1 MAGRLPATICPCR
14 GPAVRCLG
22 EGRTLPGLLPPSR
35 QRQPDRS
42 AMKPRGGSG
51 GPADCQCSGRRPAC
65 QSRQSPRQ
73 GTASTTSRRPVT
85 LRQHRQGPANLS
97 GGRCP
102 PAQTPPPVRVAC
114 CPWTWGRC
122 PPPQAQRQTTVALR
136 AARQPRSVAAARP
149 GAARRSA
156 AAVRCPSPAAAWAVS
171 PVGRGR
177 LPAGPRNRTRMHM
190 RVRQRLAAEAGR
202 SGRPSPSRWPG
213 SGTARACAPI
223 LGDRAVG
230 QLPGLVAAG
239 AGVLTRKVPARH
251 AVGLPGCCLA
261 ALARARGPAPSP
273 TRRPGSS
280 RRWPP
285 PPTAWAPRP

>member
-42 AMKPRGGSG
+42 AMKPRGGAG

-85 LRQHRQGPANLS
+85 LRRHRQGPANLS
-97 GGRCP
+97 GDGAR
-102 PAQTPPPVRVAC
+102 R
-114 CPWTWGRC
+114 RR
-122 PPPQAQRQTTVALR
+122 RQPRSGSGAAR
-136 AARQPRSVAAARP
+136 GPGDGARRRRRHGKRRSPSERARQPRSVAAARP

-177 LPAGPRNRTRMHM
+177 LPAGSRNRTRWHM

-213 SGTARACAPI
+213 SATARACAPI

-251 AVGLPGCCLA
+251 AVGLPGCLA

>member
-97 GGRCP
+97 GDGARRRRRHGKRRSP
-102 PAQTPPPVRVAC
+102 SER
-114 CPWTWGRC
+114 
-122 PPPQAQRQTTVALR
+122 
-136 AARQPRSVAAARP
+136 ARQPRSVAAARP